1 MVFAWTNSCFY
12 WGKVWQVKWLGTWK
26 VSQTCH
32 GKQVRL
38 GWAAPETC
46 KSPRKCPKFWI
57 CCFKWCQMFSWLS
70 LAFSKTSKTSIG
82 WDLAKYIKFI
92 MFFCGWC
99 TVVCILQVQSTAQ
112 YRACNPAVNRLFA
125 SCSANLPS
133 SSTFSCGL
141 PRISDKMHVNLRKT
155 EKRGLYIYIYCFF
168 RIFWRCFFCFYLTSR
183 FVEAWTP
190 WSAFKCLQT
199 LGASNAS
206 AWRRLGR
213 GWSSAVGLDEMRYFW
228 VGWDHRWK
236 KNWGIQI
243 WHVI

>member
-155 EKRGLYIYIYCFF
+155 EKRGLYIYILFF
-168 RIFWRCFFCFYLTSR
+168 PNLLTMFFLLLFNQQICRSLDS
-183 FVEAWTP
+183 VV
-190 WSAFKCLQT
+190 CLQVSPNVRRIKCQC
-199 LGASNAS
+199 LEEVGAGLELS
-206 AWRRLGR
+206 R
-213 GWSSAVGLDEMRYFW
+213 G
-228 VGWDHRWK
+228 VGWDEIFLGWM
-236 KNWGIQI
+236 GS
-243 WHVI
+243 